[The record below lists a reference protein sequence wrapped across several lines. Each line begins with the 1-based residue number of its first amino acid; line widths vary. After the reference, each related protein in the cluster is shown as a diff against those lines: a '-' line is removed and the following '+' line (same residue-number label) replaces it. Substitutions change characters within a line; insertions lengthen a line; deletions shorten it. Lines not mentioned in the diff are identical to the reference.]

1 MLRTRCKKRPVFTGQ
16 EKGHFVKEY
25 DLIMILTGKNKKIK
39 IENKKYSIFMLR
51 NIKYPGNKDIL
62 KKC

>member
-1 MLRTRCKKRPVFTGQ
+1 
-16 EKGHFVKEY
+16 VKEY
-25 DLIMILTGKNKKIK
+25 DLIMILTGKNKELK
-39 IENKKYSIFMLR
+39 IENKEYSNFMLR